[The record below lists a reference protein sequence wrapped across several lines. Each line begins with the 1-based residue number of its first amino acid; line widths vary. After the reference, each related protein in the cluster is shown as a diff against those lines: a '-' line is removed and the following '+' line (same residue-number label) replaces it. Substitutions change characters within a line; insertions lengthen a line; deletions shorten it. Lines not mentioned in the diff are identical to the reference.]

1 MGYFT
6 GQIHYL
12 ARCFIKVWMK
22 LYHFLENKGANK
34 NKKTG
39 NKGKNILFW
48 VIMCNKYRN
57 IYLNNDFV
65 YFITEIVK

>member
-1 MGYFT
+1 
-6 GQIHYL
+6 
-12 ARCFIKVWMK
+12 MK

-34 NKKTG
+34 DKKTG
-39 NKGKNILFW
+39 NKGKNIFFW